1 MFNLFNSYYYEMILY
16 QINLECIITIA
27 ITFYFKLPYPFIHFV
42 GEKIKTTKKKLYSVS
57 ACCFPCGIREIGL
70 RLRST
75 NFNIQGLCAC
85 LCNAFALHIYTQK

>member
-42 GEKIKTTKKKLYSVS
+42 GEKIKTTKKSYILSMLV
-57 ACCFPCGIREIGL
+57 AFPVVLER
-70 RLRST
+70 
-75 NFNIQGLCAC
+75 
-85 LCNAFALHIYTQK
+85 